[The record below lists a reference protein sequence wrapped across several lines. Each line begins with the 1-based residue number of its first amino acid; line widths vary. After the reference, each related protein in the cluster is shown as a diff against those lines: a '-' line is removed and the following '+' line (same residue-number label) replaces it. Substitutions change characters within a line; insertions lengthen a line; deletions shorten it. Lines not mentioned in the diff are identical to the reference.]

1 MESEKEPSQPLEVLE
16 VLENT
21 SNEKVE
27 EPGVGEQSCQA
38 GQVLPQEVASQQ
50 QEVPQQNVDLVST
63 EKEELVA
70 DKVET
75 PIVAQETDSSEKATP
90 EVVKSESNEQV
101 SQPNA
106 PEVNEDS
113 SDKTVETST
122 PALGDITPDVNTPT
136 TKPEEV
142 LASDPKDHAKK
153 TKDKSE
159 MQGDMGTLF
168 ILDLMKQRKEKMMRK
183 KKDDL
188 INDLAMKKKQQMME
202 ARMGKRVLTRPAFG
216 GFVGVG
222 AILAGS
228 KNTSP
233 MTRRRTPKPTSLEDN
248 VDIPPP
254 EDCELL
260 IMGIIRDKKE
270 QAYHEA
276 HQVCF
281 CSIILSPPHLKRCYF
296 R

>member
-1 MESEKEPSQPLEVLE
+1 MDSEKGPSQPAGGLGWFNKPLKTNEKVGEPAGGLGWFNKPLKTNGQVE
-16 VLENT
+16 EPTGGLGWFNKPLKT
-21 SNEKVE
+21 NEKVE
-27 EPGVGEQSCQA
+27 EPA
-38 GQVLPQEVASQQ
+38 GGLGWFNKPLRWSV
-50 QEVPQQNVDLVST
+50 
-63 EKEELVA
+63 
-70 DKVET
+70 
-75 PIVAQETDSSEKATP
+75 IAQDTDSSEKATIAS
-90 EVVKSESNEQV
+90 EEVKSIEQV
-101 SQPNA
+101 SKPNA
-106 PEVNEDS
+106 TLKP
-113 SDKTVETST
+113 ST
-122 PALGDITPDVNTPT
+122 PAKSDISPT
-136 TKPEEV
+136 KKPEDV
-142 LASDPKDHAKK
+142 MSSAPKDHAKK

-202 ARMGKRVLTRPAFG
+202 ARMGKRVLTRPAHG

-233 MTRRRTPKPTSLEDN
+233 MARRRTPKPRSLEDN

-276 HQVCF
+276 HQVF
-281 CSIILSPPHLKRCYF
+281 LA
-296 R
+296 

>member
-1 MESEKEPSQPLEVLE
+1 
-16 VLENT
+16 
-21 SNEKVE
+21 
-27 EPGVGEQSCQA
+27 
-38 GQVLPQEVASQQ
+38 
-50 QEVPQQNVDLVST
+50 
-63 EKEELVA
+63 
-70 DKVET
+70 
-75 PIVAQETDSSEKATP
+75 
-90 EVVKSESNEQV
+90 
-101 SQPNA
+101 
-106 PEVNEDS
+106 
-113 SDKTVETST
+113 
-122 PALGDITPDVNTPT
+122 
-136 TKPEEV
+136 
-142 LASDPKDHAKK
+142 
-153 TKDKSE
+153 

-202 ARMGKRVLTRPAFG
+202 ARMGKRVLTRPAHG

-233 MTRRRTPKPTSLEDN
+233 MARRRTPKPRSLEDN

-276 HQVCF
+276 HQVF
-281 CSIILSPPHLKRCYF
+281 LA
-296 R
+296 

>member
-1 MESEKEPSQPLEVLE
+1 
-16 VLENT
+16 
-21 SNEKVE
+21 
-27 EPGVGEQSCQA
+27 
-38 GQVLPQEVASQQ
+38 
-50 QEVPQQNVDLVST
+50 
-63 EKEELVA
+63 
-70 DKVET
+70 
-75 PIVAQETDSSEKATP
+75 
-90 EVVKSESNEQV
+90 
-101 SQPNA
+101 
-106 PEVNEDS
+106 
-113 SDKTVETST
+113 
-122 PALGDITPDVNTPT
+122 
-136 TKPEEV
+136 
-142 LASDPKDHAKK
+142 
-153 TKDKSE
+153 

-276 HQVCF
+276 HQVMSEQAGVPSDDKWLAKF
-281 CSIILSPPHLKRCYF
+281 GD
-296 R
+296 

>member
-1 MESEKEPSQPLEVLE
+1 MESEKGPSQPAGGLGWFNKPLKT
-16 VLENT
+16 NG
-21 SNEKVE
+21 KVE
-27 EPGVGEQSCQA
+27 EPA
-38 GQVLPQEVASQQ
+38 GGLGWFNKPLRWSVISKD
-50 QEVPQQNVDLVST
+50 N
-63 EKEELVA
+63 EE
-70 DKVET
+70 
-75 PIVAQETDSSEKATP
+75 P
-90 EVVKSESNEQV
+90 
-101 SQPNA
+101 
-106 PEVNEDS
+106 
-113 SDKTVETST
+113 SDKTVDVAGEAKEQPST
-122 PALGDITPDVNTPT
+122 PAKSDISPT
-136 TKPEEV
+136 KKPEDV
-142 LASDPKDHAKK
+142 MSSAPKDHAKK

-202 ARMGKRVLTRPAFG
+202 ARMGKRVLTRPAHG

-233 MTRRRTPKPTSLEDN
+233 MARRRTPKPRSLEDN

-276 HQVCF
+276 HQVF
-281 CSIILSPPHLKRCYF
+281 LA
-296 R
+296 

>member
-1 MESEKEPSQPLEVLE
+1 MESEKEPSQPVEVVE

-27 EPGVGEQSCQA
+27 EPGVGEQSCQ
-38 GQVLPQEVASQQ
+38 EVASQQ
-50 QEVPQQNVDLVST
+50 QEVPQQNVDLVSA
-63 EKEELVA
+63 EKEELVT

-75 PIVAQETDSSEKATP
+75 PVVAQETDSSEKATP
-90 EVVKSESNEQV
+90 EEVKSESNEQV

-113 SDKTVETST
+113 SDKTVETENVEEQAPT
-122 PALGDITPDVNTPT
+122 PAKSDITPD

-142 LASDPKDHAKK
+142 LASAPKDHAKK

-233 MTRRRTPKPTSLEDN
+233 MTRRRTPKPTSLEDT

-276 HQVCF
+276 HQVMSEQAGVPSDDKWLAKF
-281 CSIILSPPHLKRCYF
+281 GD
-296 R
+296 

>member
-1 MESEKEPSQPLEVLE
+1 MDSEKGPSQPAGGLGWFNKPLKTNGKVEEPAGGLGWFNKP
-16 VLENT
+16 LKT
-21 SNEKVE
+21 NEKVE
-27 EPGVGEQSCQA
+27 EPA
-38 GQVLPQEVASQQ
+38 GGLGWFNKPLRWSV
-50 QEVPQQNVDLVST
+50 
-63 EKEELVA
+63 
-70 DKVET
+70 
-75 PIVAQETDSSEKATP
+75 IAQDTDSSE
-90 EVVKSESNEQV
+90 VKLIEQV
-101 SQPNA
+101 SKPNA
-106 PEVNEDS
+106 TLKDNEEP
-113 SDKTVETST
+113 SDKTVDVAGEAKEQPST
-122 PALGDITPDVNTPT
+122 PAKSDISPT
-136 TKPEEV
+136 KKPEDV
-142 LASDPKDHAKK
+142 MSSAPKDHAKK

-202 ARMGKRVLTRPAFG
+202 ARMGKRVLTRPAHG

-233 MTRRRTPKPTSLEDN
+233 MARRRTPKPRSLEDN

-276 HQVCF
+276 HQVF
-281 CSIILSPPHLKRCYF
+281 LA
-296 R
+296 

>member
-1 MESEKEPSQPLEVLE
+1 MDSEKGPSQPAGGLGWFNKPLKTNGKVEEPAGGLGWFNKP
-16 VLENT
+16 LKT
-21 SNEKVE
+21 NEKVE
-27 EPGVGEQSCQA
+27 EPA
-38 GQVLPQEVASQQ
+38 GGLGWFNKPLRWSV
-50 QEVPQQNVDLVST
+50 
-63 EKEELVA
+63 
-70 DKVET
+70 
-75 PIVAQETDSSEKATP
+75 IAQDTDSSEKATIAS
-90 EVVKSESNEQV
+90 EEVKSIEQV
-101 SQPNA
+101 SKPNA
-106 PEVNEDS
+106 TLKDNEEP
-113 SDKTVETST
+113 SDKTVDVAGEAKEQPST
-122 PALGDITPDVNTPT
+122 PAKSDISPT
-136 TKPEEV
+136 KKPEDV
-142 LASDPKDHAKK
+142 MSSAPKDHAKK

-202 ARMGKRVLTRPAFG
+202 ARMGKRVLTRPAHG

-233 MTRRRTPKPTSLEDN
+233 MARRRTPKPRSLEDN

-276 HQVCF
+276 HQVMSEQAGVPSDDKWLAKF
-281 CSIILSPPHLKRCYF
+281 GD
-296 R
+296 

>member
-1 MESEKEPSQPLEVLE
+1 MGSHKEFNKTEKMESEKGPSQPAGGLGWFNKPLK
-16 VLENT
+16 T
-21 SNEKVE
+21 NEKVE
-27 EPGVGEQSCQA
+27 EPA
-38 GQVLPQEVASQQ
+38 GGLGWFNKPLRWSV
-50 QEVPQQNVDLVST
+50 
-63 EKEELVA
+63 
-70 DKVET
+70 
-75 PIVAQETDSSEKATP
+75 IAQDTDSSEKATIAS
-90 EVVKSESNEQV
+90 EEVKSIEQV
-101 SQPNA
+101 SKPNA
-106 PEVNEDS
+106 TLKDNEEP
-113 SDKTVETST
+113 SDKTVDVAKS
-122 PALGDITPDVNTPT
+122 DISPT
-136 TKPEEV
+136 KKPEDV
-142 LASDPKDHAKK
+142 MSSAPKDHAKK

-202 ARMGKRVLTRPAFG
+202 ARMGKRVLTRPAHG

-233 MTRRRTPKPTSLEDN
+233 MARRRTPKPRSLEDN

-254 EDCELL
+254 EDCVLL
-260 IMGIIRDKKE
+260 VMGIIRDKKE

-276 HQVCF
+276 HQVMSEQAGVPSDDKWLAKF
-281 CSIILSPPHLKRCYF
+281 GD
-296 R
+296 

>member
-1 MESEKEPSQPLEVLE
+1 MADIGSQKSFGKERSVFLWH
-16 VLENT
+16 NR
-21 SNEKVE
+21 
-27 EPGVGEQSCQA
+27 
-38 GQVLPQEVASQQ
+38 
-50 QEVPQQNVDLVST
+50 
-63 EKEELVA
+63 
-70 DKVET
+70 
-75 PIVAQETDSSEKATP
+75 KARVRFQTN
-90 EVVKSESNEQV
+90 S
-101 SQPNA
+101 
-106 PEVNEDS
+106 
-113 SDKTVETST
+113 
-122 PALGDITPDVNTPT
+122 
-136 TKPEEV
+136 
-142 LASDPKDHAKK
+142 
-153 TKDKSE
+153 
-159 MQGDMGTLF
+159 
-168 ILDLMKQRKEKMMRK
+168 
-183 KKDDL
+183 
-188 INDLAMKKKQQMME
+188 LAMKKKQQMME

>member
-1 MESEKEPSQPLEVLE
+1 
-16 VLENT
+16 
-21 SNEKVE
+21 
-27 EPGVGEQSCQA
+27 
-38 GQVLPQEVASQQ
+38 
-50 QEVPQQNVDLVST
+50 
-63 EKEELVA
+63 
-70 DKVET
+70 
-75 PIVAQETDSSEKATP
+75 
-90 EVVKSESNEQV
+90 
-101 SQPNA
+101 
-106 PEVNEDS
+106 
-113 SDKTVETST
+113 
-122 PALGDITPDVNTPT
+122 
-136 TKPEEV
+136 
-142 LASDPKDHAKK
+142 
-153 TKDKSE
+153 
-159 MQGDMGTLF
+159 
-168 ILDLMKQRKEKMMRK
+168 MKQRKEKMMRK

>member
-1 MESEKEPSQPLEVLE
+1 MESEKGPSQPAGGLGWFNKPLKT
-16 VLENT
+16 NG
-21 SNEKVE
+21 KVE
-27 EPGVGEQSCQA
+27 EPA
-38 GQVLPQEVASQQ
+38 GGLGWFNKPLRWSV
-50 QEVPQQNVDLVST
+50 
-63 EKEELVA
+63 
-70 DKVET
+70 
-75 PIVAQETDSSEKATP
+75 IAQDTDSSEKATIASE
-90 EVVKSESNEQV
+90 EVK
-101 SQPNA
+101 P
-106 PEVNEDS
+106 
-113 SDKTVETST
+113 SDKTVDVTGEAKEQPST
-122 PALGDITPDVNTPT
+122 PAKSDISPT
-136 TKPEEV
+136 KKPEDV
-142 LASDPKDHAKK
+142 MSSAPKDHAKK

-202 ARMGKRVLTRPAFG
+202 ARMGKRVLTRPAHG

-233 MTRRRTPKPTSLEDN
+233 MARRRTPKPRSLEDN

-276 HQVCF
+276 HQVF
-281 CSIILSPPHLKRCYF
+281 LA
-296 R
+296 

>member
-1 MESEKEPSQPLEVLE
+1 MESEKEPSQPVEVVE

-27 EPGVGEQSCQA
+27 EPGVGEQSCQ
-38 GQVLPQEVASQQ
+38 EVASQQ
-50 QEVPQQNVDLVST
+50 QEVPQQNVDLVSA
-63 EKEELVA
+63 EKEELVT

-75 PIVAQETDSSEKATP
+75 PVVAQETDSSEKATP
-90 EVVKSESNEQV
+90 EEVKSESNEQV

-113 SDKTVETST
+113 SDKTVETENVEEQAPT
-122 PALGDITPDVNTPT
+122 PAKSDITPD

-142 LASDPKDHAKK
+142 LASAPKDHAKK

-233 MTRRRTPKPTSLEDN
+233 MTRRRTPKPTSLEDT

-281 CSIILSPPHLKRCYF
+281 CSIILPPPPHLKRCYF